1 MDIIGS
7 FGRTGDAA
15 SDQADLVK
23 KIDDFVVPRI
33 SKYADVAYDQVKARL
48 AADMENPE
56 YRAELQKVVDDAK
69 ASAQKGVALTVAA
82 TIAGTAVLTW
92 ALVRYAGGSSKRKD
106 D

>member
-1 MDIIGS
+1 MDIIES

-15 SDQADLVK
+15 SDESDLAK

-69 ASAQKGVALTVAA
+69 ASAQRGVALTVAA
-82 TIAGTAVLTW
+82 TVASTAVLTW
-92 ALVRYAGGSSKRKD
+92 ALVRYAGGSKRKD